1 MSAFRTQPN
10 GRGLSCRS
18 QQVQTQH
25 WVCGIVQRS
34 CVPPRSTLPPTP
46 VPRASGARQPVR
58 LEGRRGKAAADG
70 LVAANPSARAGSHQW
85 LESRSPA
92 TPCARKTAGR
102 AHDAVLSSAAIVFPQ
117 SSPRYDSHAPW
128 RMFFKSTTV
137 AAAAVAMARKS
148 GGAAGPNPPGVCTRV
163 CVTWLCC
170 VQGLV

>member
-25 WVCGIVQRS
+25 WVCGIAQRS

-117 SSPRYDSHAPW
+117 SSPRYDSHAPLAPGDSLQW
-128 RMFFKSTTV
+128 RMFRSTTV
-137 AAAAVAMARKS
+137 AAAAVAMARKN
-148 GGAAGPNPPGVCTRV
+148 GGAAGLNPLVCVRV
-163 CVTWLCC
+163 CV
-170 VQGLV
+170 